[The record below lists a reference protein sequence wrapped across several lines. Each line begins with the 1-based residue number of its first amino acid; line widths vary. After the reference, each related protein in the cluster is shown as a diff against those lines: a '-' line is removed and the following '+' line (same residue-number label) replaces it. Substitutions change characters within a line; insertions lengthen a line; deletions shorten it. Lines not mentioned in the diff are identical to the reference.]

1 MKFSPFGTTVDFISP
16 DKRGVM
22 RIKNVKV
29 PIKTSALQFS
39 ELKHLQGCINDME
52 TRPDWGYQ
60 GDNFIIQEDKKDNWQ
75 VLTGIVKSKSK
86 HEWL

>member
-1 MKFSPFGTTVDFISP
+1 
-16 DKRGVM
+16 
-22 RIKNVKV
+22 
-29 PIKTSALQFS
+29 
-39 ELKHLQGCINDME
+39 ME